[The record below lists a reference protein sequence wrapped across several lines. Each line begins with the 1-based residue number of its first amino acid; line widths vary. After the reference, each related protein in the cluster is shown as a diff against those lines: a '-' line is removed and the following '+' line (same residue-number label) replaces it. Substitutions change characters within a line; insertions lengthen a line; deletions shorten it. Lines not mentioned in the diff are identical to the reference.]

1 MYKSAVNLGSG
12 GFGNVG
18 YFADG
23 GDVMALDMNQTAP
36 GAPATYYDYLPEEM
50 QQEAEQEDQK
60 GFGTM
65 IWDKLTGDDPTEG
78 LRESARVGGS
88 RTEALYGSDPTFMQQ
103 LIERYNYP
111 SAFDPETGQQYIPTG
126 FEPES
131 VRMAR
136 PEGRRDLPTYPELE
150 DARAHMLGSA
160 IMAKEYGPENA
171 ETAGDFNEFLDRFA
185 PFPLGGQ
192 NARDVAMDQRNNAVG
207 RQIFTKAGMNASV
220 QDLTRM
226 VDAEVFNQLDKI
238 MGRTPEERTTPAP
251 GQARA
256 PRNFVSPETG
266 PDVYFPRNEQ
276 GYFDTTRRIMGI
288 SRPYRNY

>member
-23 GDVMALDMNQTAP
+23 GEVMALDMNQTAP
-36 GAPATYYDYLPEEM
+36 GATPQYYDYMPDEM
-50 QQEAEQEDQK
+50 QQDVEQENDR
-60 GFGTM
+60 GFGSV

-88 RTEALYGSDPTFMQQ
+88 RSEALYGSDPTFMQQ

-111 SAFDPETGQQYIPTG
+111 SVFDQETGQRVIPTG
-126 FEPES
+126 FEPEA

-136 PEGRRDLPTYPELE
+136 PEGRRDMPTYPELE

-160 IMAKEYGPENA
+160 VMAQEYGPETA
-171 ETAGDFNEFLDRFA
+171 ETAGDFNEFMDRFG
-185 PFPLGGQ
+185 PWPLGGQ

-207 RQIFTKAGMNASV
+207 RQIFMKAGMNASI

-238 MGRTPEERTTPAP
+238 MGRTPEERMTPAP

-256 PRNFVSPETG
+256 PRNFLSPPTG

>member
-12 GFGNVG
+12 GFVDIG

-23 GDVMALDMNQTAP
+23 GDVTAMDLNQVSS
-36 GAPATYYDYLPEEM
+36 GAPETYYDYLPEEM
-50 QQEAEQEDQK
+50 QQEAEQENQK
-60 GFGTM
+60 GFGM
-65 IWDKLTGDDPTEG
+65 LVWDKLTGSDPTAG
-78 LRESARVGGS
+78 LRESGRVGGQRS
-88 RTEALYGSDPTFMQQ
+88 KDLYGSDPTFMQQ
-103 LIERYNYP
+103 LIESYNYP
-111 SAFDPETGQQYIPTG
+111 SVIDPVTGREYIPTG
-126 FEPES
+126 FEPQS

-136 PEGRRDLPTYPELE
+136 PEGRSDMPTYPELE

-160 IMAKEYGPENA
+160 IMAKEYGRENA
-171 ETAGDFNEFLDRFA
+171 ETAGDFKEFVDRFG
-185 PFPLGGQ
+185 PLGQ

-207 RQIFTKAGMNASV
+207 RQIFMKAGMNASV

-256 PRNFVSPETG
+256 PRNFMSPPTG

>member
-65 IWDKLTGDDPTEG
+65 IWDKLTGDDPTEE

-150 DARAHMLGSA
+150 DARVPHVGFGDYGEGVWSGERGDCGGLQRVLGSFCA
-160 IMAKEYGPENA
+160 FSVGWSERKRRCHGSTQQCGWSANIYEGWYER
-171 ETAGDFNEFLDRFA
+171 ERSRFDA
-185 PFPLGGQ
+185 HGRCGSLQP
-192 NARDVAMDQRNNAVG
+192 VG
-207 RQIFTKAGMNASV
+207 
-220 QDLTRM
+220 
-226 VDAEVFNQLDKI
+226 
-238 MGRTPEERTTPAP
+238 
-251 GQARA
+251 
-256 PRNFVSPETG
+256 
-266 PDVYFPRNEQ
+266 
-276 GYFDTTRRIMGI
+276 
-288 SRPYRNY
+288 

>member
-150 DARAHMLGSA
+150 DARPTCWVRRLWRRS
-160 IMAKEYGPENA
+160 
-171 ETAGDFNEFLDRFA
+171 
-185 PFPLGGQ
+185 
-192 NARDVAMDQRNNAVG
+192 
-207 RQIFTKAGMNASV
+207 
-220 QDLTRM
+220 M
-226 VDAEVFNQLDKI
+226 V
-238 MGRTPEERTTPAP
+238 RR
-251 GQARA
+251 
-256 PRNFVSPETG
+256 
-266 PDVYFPRNEQ
+266 
-276 GYFDTTRRIMGI
+276 TRRLRGTSTSSWIVLRLFRWVVRTQETLPWINATMRLVGKY
-288 SRPYRNY
+288 S